1 MSKSVEIIICPH
13 CKGDGKQIEKTGAWD
28 NDTLVPC
35 EKCEGSG
42 RLIKTVEFMP
52 YSQSNYITQNITK
65 L

>member
-13 CKGDGKQIEKTGAWD
+13 CKGDGKQIEKTGDFLSDA
-28 NDTLVPC
+28 LVSC

-42 RLIKTVEFMP
+42 RLIKSVEFIP
-52 YSQSNYITQNITK
+52 FSQSNFINANTTK